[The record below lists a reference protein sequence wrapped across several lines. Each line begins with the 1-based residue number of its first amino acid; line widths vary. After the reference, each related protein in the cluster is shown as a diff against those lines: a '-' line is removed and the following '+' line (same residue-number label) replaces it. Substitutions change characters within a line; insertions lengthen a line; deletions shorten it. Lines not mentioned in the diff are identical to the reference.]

1 MNTKIPSRALLLLL
15 LLLAAPTVRAAD
27 DAQHEALI
35 QELAAVKAELAEIK
49 AMIAGLQDALA
60 YCVAGQ
66 SPRQSAPVALPQAFG
81 AGQPSRANYQA
92 PGAPSP
98 ADAPEG
104 TAAMPAAGAPSAA
117 ESAAIA
123 YTILRE
129 WGRSPS
135 QAAELGEGVTSLK
148 GMVIVVPPGVTAD
161 YLDRLGR
168 DLHTQYSAFD
178 NINIE
183 VFDDPDAAEAF
194 TQSNVAN
201 PAHRVLSISKHKASG
216 RDVVLRTLD
225 GITLE
230 VPF

>member
-1 MNTKIPSRALLLLL
+1 MNTQIPLRSLL
-15 LLLAAPTVRAAD
+15 LLLALMAAPLARAD
-27 DAQHEALI
+27 DDAAHEQVV

-66 SPRQSAPVALPQAFG
+66 SARPSAPAALPQAFG
-81 AGQPSRANYQA
+81 AGQPSRAEYQA
-92 PGAPSP
+92 PGAAAP
-98 ADAPEG
+98 AGEIGTMDAATPQE
-104 TAAMPAAGAPSAA
+104 TPQ
-117 ESAAIA
+117 AIA

-129 WGRSPS
+129 WGRSPA

-148 GMVIVVPPGVTAD
+148 GMVIVVPPGVTAE

-201 PAHRVLSISKHKASG
+201 PAHRVLSISKHKATG

-225 GITLE
+225 GMTLE

>member
-15 LLLAAPTVRAAD
+15 FLLAAPTVRAAD

-66 SPRQSAPVALPQAFG
+66 SPRQSAPAALPQAFG
-81 AGQPSRANYQA
+81 AGQSSRANYQA
-92 PGAPSP
+92 PGTPAPLE
-98 ADAPEG
+98 APEG
-104 TAAMPAAGAPSAA
+104 AEAMLAGTPAEA